1 MLPSSSIT
9 TWSVCGPDIAS
20 SFDEF
25 SSASAAAHD
34 EAVMQGAP
42 RARARPSD
50 VNAATP
56 AEAVM
61 VKDGTLGGT
70 WPELTALAGTSIAIV
85 SGAEMS

>member
-1 MLPSSSIT
+1 
-9 TWSVCGPDIAS
+9 
-20 SFDEF
+20 
-25 SSASAAAHD
+25 
-34 EAVMQGAP
+34 MQGAP

-50 VNAATP
+50 VKAATP